1 MQQST
6 ARMEEPLVLD
16 TLAEEDID
24 IFADTAGTDPAVLF
38 GVVYRTFS
46 GAVLGYLKARGVD
59 DAEAV
64 TQDVFLAVFPKIGDL
79 TGGLP
84 GAKSLVFSI
93 AHARMVDY
101 YRRVERRPDFTPY
114 DPSQDGRSTAS
125 AEDHALGHDGGAA
138 NLLDGLA
145 DDHREVLALRVVAD
159 LSIEQVAGIMGK
171 SQGAIKQLQRRALQ
185 NLKDQTLRRNQADH
199 E

>member
-1 MQQST
+1 MYEPPG
-6 ARMEEPLVLD
+6 MEEPLVLD
-16 TLAEEDID
+16 TLAEEDIG
-24 IFADTAGTDPAVLF
+24 IFADTAGADPAVLF

-59 DAEAV
+59 DPEAV
-64 TQDVFLAVFPKIGDL
+64 TQDVFLAFFPKIGEL
-79 TGGLP
+79 SGGMQ

-101 YRRVERRPDFTPY
+101 YRRVERRPGFTPY
-114 DPSQDGRSTAS
+114 DPQEDVRSTAS
-125 AEDHALGHDGGAA
+125 AEDHALGHAGGAA
-138 NLLDGLA
+138 DLLEGLA

>member
-1 MQQST
+1 M
-6 ARMEEPLVLD
+6 LD

-24 IFADTAGTDPAVLF
+24 TFADTAGADPAVLF
-38 GVVYRTFS
+38 GAVYRTFS

-59 DAEAV
+59 DPEAV
-64 TQDVFLAVFPKIGDL
+64 TQDVFLAFFPKIGAL
-79 TGGLP
+79 TGGLQ
-84 GAKSLVFSI
+84 GAKSLLFSI

-101 YRRVERRPDFTPY
+101 YRRVERRPDLTPY
-114 DPSQDGRSTAS
+114 DPLHDGRSTAS
-125 AEDHALGHDGGAA
+125 AEDQALGHSGGATA
-138 NLLDGLA
+138 LLDGLA
-145 DDHREVLALRVVAD
+145 DEHREVLALRVVAD

-185 NLKDQTLRRNQADH
+185 KLKDQTLRRNQADH

>member
-1 MQQST
+1 M
-6 ARMEEPLVLD
+6 PD

-24 IFADTAGTDPAVLF
+24 IFADTAGADPAVLF

-46 GAVLGYLKARGVD
+46 GAVLGYLRARGVD
-59 DAEAV
+59 DPEAV
-64 TQDVFLAVFPKIGDL
+64 TQDVFLAFFPKIGEL
-79 TGGLP
+79 TGGLQ

-93 AHARMVDY
+93 AHARMVDH
-101 YRRVERRPDFTPY
+101 YRRVERSPAFTPY
-114 DPSQDGRSTAS
+114 DPLQDARSTAS
-125 AEDHALGHDGGAA
+125 AEDHALGHAGGAA
-138 NLLDGLA
+138 GMLEGLPN
-145 DDHREVLALRVVAD
+145 DHREVLALRVVAD
-159 LSIEQVAGIMGK
+159 LSIEQVASIMGK

>member
-1 MQQST
+1 
-6 ARMEEPLVLD
+6 MEEPLVLD
-16 TLAEEDID
+16 TLAEDIE
-24 IFADTAGTDPAVLF
+24 IFADTADADPAVLF

-59 DAEAV
+59 DPEAV
-64 TQDVFLAVFPKIGDL
+64 TQDVFLAFFPKIGEL
-79 TGGLP
+79 TGGLQ

-114 DPSQDGRSTAS
+114 DPLQDERSTAS
-125 AEDHALGHDGGAA
+125 AEDHALGHTGGAA
-138 NLLDGLA
+138 ELLEGLA
-145 DDHREVLALRVVAD
+145 EDHREVLALRVVAD

>member
-1 MQQST
+1 
-6 ARMEEPLVLD
+6 MEEPLVLD
-16 TLAEEDID
+16 TLAEENIE
-24 IFADTAGTDPAVLF
+24 IFADTAGADPAVLF
-38 GVVYRTFS
+38 GAVYRTFS

-59 DAEAV
+59 DPEAV
-64 TQDVFLAVFPKIGDL
+64 TQDVFLAFYPKVGEL
-79 TGGLP
+79 TGGLQ
-84 GAKSLVFSI
+84 GAKSLLFSI
-93 AHARMVDY
+93 AHARMVDH

-114 DPSQDGRSTAS
+114 DPLQDGRSTAS
-125 AEDHALGHDGGAA
+125 AEDHALGHAGGSAA
-138 NLLDGLA
+138 HLLEGLA
-145 DDHREVLALRVVAD
+145 GDHREVLALRIVAD

>member
-1 MQQST
+1 MQQSP

-46 GAVLGYLKARGVD
+46 GAVLGYLRARGVD

-64 TQDVFLAVFPKIGDL
+64 TQDVFLAFFPKIGEL
-79 TGGLP
+79 AGGLQ

-101 YRRVERRPDFTPY
+101 YRRMERRPDLTPY
-114 DPSQDGRSTAS
+114 DPLEDGRSTAS
-125 AEDHALGHDGGAA
+125 AEDHALDNTGGASH
-138 NLLDGLA
+138 LLEGLS

>member
-1 MQQST
+1 M
-6 ARMEEPLVLD
+6 LD
-16 TLAEEDID
+16 TLAEENIQ
-24 IFADTAGTDPAVLF
+24 IFADTAGADPAVLF
-38 GVVYRTFS
+38 GAVYRTFS

-59 DAEAV
+59 DPEAV
-64 TQDVFLAVFPKIGDL
+64 TQDVFLAFYPKIGEL
-79 TGGLP
+79 TGGLQ

-101 YRRVERRPDFTPY
+101 YRRVARRPDFTPY
-114 DPSQDGRSTAS
+114 DPLQDGRSTAS
-125 AEDHALGHDGGAA
+125 AEDHALGHAAGGAA
-138 NLLDGLA
+138 DLLEGLSE
-145 DDHREVLALRVVAD
+145 DHREVLALRVVAD

>member
-1 MQQST
+1 M
-6 ARMEEPLVLD
+6 VLD
-16 TLAEEDID
+16 TLAEENIE
-24 IFADTAGTDPAVLF
+24 IFANTAGADPAVLF
-38 GVVYRTFS
+38 GAVYRTLS

-59 DAEAV
+59 DPEAV
-64 TQDVFLAVFPKIGDL
+64 TQDVFLAFYPKIGEL

-114 DPSQDGRSTAS
+114 DPLEDSRSTAS
-125 AEDHALGHDGGAA
+125 AEDHALGHANGSAA
-138 NLLDGLA
+138 HLLEGLSE
-145 DDHREVLALRVVAD
+145 DHREVLALRVVAD

-185 NLKDQTLRRNQADH
+185 NLKDQTLSRNQADH
-199 E
+199 D

>member
-1 MQQST
+1 
-6 ARMEEPLVLD
+6 MEEPLVLD
-16 TLAEEDID
+16 TLAEENME
-24 IFADTAGTDPAVLF
+24 IFADTAGADPAVLF
-38 GVVYRTFS
+38 GAVYRTFS

-59 DAEAV
+59 DPEAV
-64 TQDVFLAVFPKIGDL
+64 TQDVFLAFYPKIGEL
-79 TGGLP
+79 TGGLQ

-114 DPSQDGRSTAS
+114 DPLQDGRSTAS
-125 AEDHALGHDGGAA
+125 AEDQVLGHGGGAA
-138 NLLDGLA
+138 RLLEGLA
-145 DDHREVLALRVVAD
+145 EDHREVLALRVVAD

-171 SQGAIKQLQRRALQ
+171 SPGAIKQLQRRALQ

>member
-1 MQQST
+1 
-6 ARMEEPLVLD
+6 MEEPLVLD
-16 TLAEEDID
+16 TLAEENIE
-24 IFADTAGTDPAVLF
+24 IFADTAGVDPAVIF
-38 GVVYRTFS
+38 GAVYRTFS

-59 DAEAV
+59 DPEAV
-64 TQDVFLAVFPKIGDL
+64 TQDVFLAFYPKIGEL
-79 TGGLP
+79 TGGLQ

-114 DPSQDGRSTAS
+114 DPLQDGRSTAS
-125 AEDHALGHDGGAA
+125 AEDHVLGHGDGAA
-138 NLLDGLA
+138 HLLEGLA
-145 DDHREVLALRVVAD
+145 EDHREVLALRVVAD

-171 SQGAIKQLQRRALQ
+171 SPGAIKQLQRRALQ
-185 NLKDQTLRRNQADH
+185 NLKDQTLKRNQADH

>member
-1 MQQST
+1 
-6 ARMEEPLVLD
+6 MEEPLVLD
-16 TLAEEDID
+16 TLAEENME
-24 IFADTAGTDPAVLF
+24 IFADTAGADPAVLF
-38 GVVYRTFS
+38 GAVYRTFS

-59 DAEAV
+59 DPEAV
-64 TQDVFLAVFPKIGDL
+64 TQDVFLAFYPKIGEL
-79 TGGLP
+79 TGGLQ

-114 DPSQDGRSTAS
+114 DPLQDGRSTAS
-125 AEDHALGHDGGAA
+125 AEDHVLGHGDGAA
-138 NLLDGLA
+138 HLLEGLA
-145 DDHREVLALRVVAD
+145 EDHREVLALRVVAD

-171 SQGAIKQLQRRALQ
+171 SPGAIKQLQRRALQ